1 MQPIASQATG
11 WLATAIQLLAQAGLR
26 MGEVLALLVG
36 DIDFDQEKLRN
47 PYPLSRTCLDLDPPS
62 RVESCSAAWMVLG
75 DESIPGA
82 PVSMRL

>member
-36 DIDFDQEKLRN
+36 DIDFDQE
-47 PYPLSRTCLDLDPPS
+47 DLLVKRAVSGGEVLTPRAVPPS
-62 RVESCSAAWMVLG
+62 PHTL
-75 DESIPGA
+75 
-82 PVSMRL
+82 L